1 LECFLQE
8 SCLEINNLYFD
19 PEQQRQPKEQMKINT
34 DSLFSFLI
42 QAYQK
47 SSYSSTNSKTQETR
61 ENPNNP
67 QEIRSSLESNLI
79 PKLGYSY
86 NKTLSNKIQIHHNI
100 SRSEVF
106 SSSSKTKSSNTHTL
120 NLCDFPNSQPYN
132 HTYPSISSWQN
143 KEWKNTNKS
152 IKLQQFNRA
161 LLLPSLIT
169 GP

>member
-19 PEQQRQPKEQMKINT
+19 PEQQRKPKEQMKINT
-34 DSLFSFLI
+34 NSLFIFLI
-42 QAYQK
+42 QTYQK
-47 SSYSSTNSKTQETR
+47 SSYSSTNSKTQEAR

-86 NKTLSNKIQIHHNI
+86 NKTLSNKDTRIPHNNL

-106 SSSSKTKSSNTHTL
+106 NTSSKTKNSNTHTL
-120 NLCDFPNSQPYN
+120 KPCDFPNSQPNN
-132 HTYPSISSWQN
+132 HT
-143 KEWKNTNKS
+143 
-152 IKLQQFNRA
+152 
-161 LLLPSLIT
+161 LPFY
-169 GP
+169 